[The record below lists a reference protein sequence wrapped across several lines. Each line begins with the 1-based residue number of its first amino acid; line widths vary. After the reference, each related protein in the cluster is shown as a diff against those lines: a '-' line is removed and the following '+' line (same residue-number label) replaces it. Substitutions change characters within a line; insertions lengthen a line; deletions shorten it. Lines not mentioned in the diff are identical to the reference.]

1 MKRNEN
7 PVAFEERRQYVDWL
21 CKATYA
27 NSFPYINVI
36 ESAVYPEKLTKEQRK
51 QGIILMDDLK
61 KLLCERYDEKACE
74 NDKFIRDRILI
85 QVDFAKS
92 SLNSIIYEFTN

>member
-27 NSFPYINVI
+27 NSFPYVSVI